1 MVLVSDGAAA
11 REASNGSCSGCAVG
25 SNLPSCFPRRCRCQV
40 GRVWRPASGM
50 HSWAVA
56 SWTAATAR
64 LQRARQGR
72 ATRTGGRTTGMI
84 STKAPTWR
92 MLAAGDG
99 CLLRTA
105 GDRHDGRCLCLGGSI
120 RKCRR
125 VVLEAL
131 DAGRH
136 VSIARTE
143 GDALGLPLRCFPVR
157 PCCRQ
162 TGPRAAGHAGYLLVP
177 KVRSTYST

>member
-1 MVLVSDGAAA
+1 MGRARGAPLAPISPRASPGAVAA
-11 REASNGSCSGCAVG
+11 RLAVFGGLQVACIPGPLHHGRRRRRDYSG
-25 SNLPSCFPRRCRCQV
+25 
-40 GRVWRPASGM
+40 
-50 HSWAVA
+50 
-56 SWTAATAR
+56 
-64 LQRARQGR
+64 RQGR

-99 CLLRTA
+99 CLWRTA
-105 GDRHDGRCLCLGGSI
+105 GDRHDGPCLCLGGSI

-162 TGPRAAGHAGYLLVP
+162 TGPRAAGQAGYLRYEVHTVP
-177 KVRSTYST
+177 R